1 MAAQGPKSGGCG
13 EGLEGVL
20 LCRAVGLERL
30 HHWTLEPGRKP
41 THSGTAWA
49 PRWHRAGRG
58 HERLAREKPRVAID
72 RELPAAGADATLAA
86 FDLEAAESRS
96 RLLGLG
102 SPRSALPFRQRAAP
116 CLLQPRHCAPG
127 SPGVRPARPPS
138 GRRDSSSWT
147 DPRPPAPGQTSFLPG
162 PCAKQADRRLPR
174 RSPLG
179 SGRASL
185 LSAPLQPRA
194 PGAYSRPRA
203 AAPTKPEDRRR
214 PGEGLGVAAGTPEPE
229 GGVPS
234 AGRVQWEGAAGT

>member
-13 EGLEGVL
+13 EGLAGVL

-30 HHWTLEPGRKP
+30 HHWTLEARKE
-41 THSGTAWA
+41 THTLRDRYNPARVHQRGPDRSRARA

-58 HERLAREKPRVAID
+58 RERLAREKPRVATD
-72 RELPAAGADATLAA
+72 WELPAAGADATLAA
-86 FDLEAAESRS
+86 FEREAGESRT

-102 SPRSALPFRQRAAP
+102 SPRSALPFRRRAAT

-127 SPGVRPARPPS
+127 RPGVRPARPPS
-138 GRRDSSSWT
+138 GRPDSSSWT
-147 DPRPPAPGQTSFLPG
+147 DPRPPAPGQTSFLPR
-162 PCAKQADRRLPR
+162 PRAEQADRRLPR

-194 PGAYSRPRA
+194 PGA
-203 AAPTKPEDRRR
+203 
-214 PGEGLGVAAGTPEPE
+214 
-229 GGVPS
+229 
-234 AGRVQWEGAAGT
+234 